1 MTERKLDIFRVLSH
15 ADKKDR
21 DFFETLTDEEVSAM
35 QPLLVMRWLSGTQSP
50 LQIIMLN
57 EVVNP
62 YVFTLPQHKSL
73 LWSLITTVGQN
84 QHRRYQWIKAPGKG
98 TSSKPVTISL
108 LQQHYKYSHRQAV
121 DVLPLLCYDQVV
133 ELAEYYGRPNE
144 DLAAI
149 KKEWK

>member
-15 ADKKDR
+15 ADKKDVS
-21 DFFETLTDEEVSAM
+21 FFDTLTEEEVAAL
-35 QPLLVMRWLSGTQSP
+35 QPLLVMRWLSGTKSP
-50 LQIIMLN
+50 LQIMLLN

-62 YVFTLPQHKSL
+62 YIFTLTQHKQL
-73 LWSLITTVGQN
+73 LWNLITTTGQK
-84 QHRRYQWIKAPGKG
+84 QQRKYQWIKAPGKG
-98 TSSKPVTISL
+98 ASSKPITISL
-108 LQQHYKYSHRQAV
+108 LKQHYKYSHSQAV

-144 DLAAI
+144 DLTSI